1 MVRPEPQFPPCVSPE
16 VGFWDSDSQNLSTL
30 QLTFSEQVLHAGLWA
45 PRDQRRSWSLE
56 SDGTQAGKDGQT
68 IAVAVLEASPG
79 DRGAQKFWRGPR
91 PSRAFSVRRK
101 WPPKLEGSVGVTR
114 PRQKAGQ
121 NVSHQVRQCT
131 SAVVYWVPAGLG
143 VAVSAMGEKGVR
155 ETHSLPLPRPRP
167 HPGQKEGAREYHT
180 YWGRPRE
187 QTSPALDHPPI
198 RNSVAI

>member
-1 MVRPEPQFPPCVSPE
+1 MVRPKPQFPPCVSPE

-45 PRDQRRSWSLE
+45 PRDQRRSWPLQ
-56 SDGTQAGKDGQT
+56 SDGSQAGKGGQT

-91 PSRAFSVRRK
+91 PRRAFSVRRK

-114 PRQKAGQ
+114 PRQKARQ

-155 ETHSLPLPRPRP
+155 EAIAYRFPAPAPTRDRRRGRGSTTLT
-167 HPGQKEGAREYHT
+167 G
-180 YWGRPRE
+180 GRPRE
-187 QTSPALDHPPI
+187 
-198 RNSVAI
+198 